1 MSRPQQPEIARS
13 GRTDVDPDHAG
24 EALEGKRAPR
34 SKGKTGPVPPEN
46 QPGHHP
52 PEEQDKPDLDAF
64 AARFTADEPQ
74 EEQPTTGHREE
85 RPNAAEERNGNGEGG
100 TEPPYLRFALYPVRL
115 FAHAATWS
123 RDYFKADHR

>member
-13 GRTDVDPDHAG
+13 GRTDVDPDHVG
-24 EALEGKRAPR
+24 EALEGARAPR

-64 AARFTADEPQ
+64 AAKLTASDVTEA
-74 EEQPTTGHREE
+74 E
-85 RPNAAEERNGNGEGG
+85 NAAAERQERQREAVERNGDAEA
-100 TEPPYLRFALYPVRL
+100 PYMRWALYPVRL
-115 FAHAATWS
+115 VAHAAKWS
-123 RDYFKADHR
+123 KEYFEAGRR

>member
-13 GRTDVDPDHAG
+13 GRTDVDPDHGG
-24 EALEGKRAPR
+24 EALEGARSPR

-64 AARFTADEPQ
+64 AAKLTANDVS
-74 EEQPTTGHREE
+74 
-85 RPNAAEERNGNGEGG
+85 AAETAAAERQERQREAADRNGGAESS
-100 TEPPYLRFALYPVRL
+100 YMRWALYPVRL
-115 FAHAATWS
+115 FTHAAKWS
-123 RDYFKADHR
+123 KEYFDAGRH

>member
-24 EALEGKRAPR
+24 EALEGNRAPR
-34 SKGKTGPVPPEN
+34 STGKTGPVPAEN

-64 AARFTADEPQ
+64 AARLSADEP
-74 EEQPTTGHREE
+74 RE
-85 RPNAAEERNGNGEGG
+85 AEVGSGEKHV
-100 TEPPYLRFALYPVRL
+100 EAPYMRWVLFPGRL
-115 FAHAATWS
+115 LTHVAKWS
-123 RDYFKADHR
+123 REYFRDGRH